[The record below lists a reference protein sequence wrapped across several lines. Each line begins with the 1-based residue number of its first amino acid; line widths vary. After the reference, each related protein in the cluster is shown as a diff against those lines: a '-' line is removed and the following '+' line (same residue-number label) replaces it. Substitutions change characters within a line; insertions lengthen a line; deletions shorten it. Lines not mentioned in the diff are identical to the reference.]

1 VTNSYIVVLR
11 DGVEASPQTLLSKY
25 KGTLEHTYR
34 AALNGFSVHDI
45 SETQARRLAADPR
58 GSHVQRNLRT
68 KIQQN
73 QFGSRLGVWTASTSA
88 LCRYAYPDQAG
99 AGVRAYVINSG
110 IRTTHVDFQGRAS
123 HGYDVVDNDPIADDC
138 NGHGTHIASTIAG
151 IDWVTDHGVRPAAVN
166 MSVGG
171 FGQDR
176 TPQQF

>member
-68 KIQQN
+68 KIQ
-73 QFGSRLGVWTASTSA
+73 
-88 LCRYAYPDQAG
+88 
-99 AGVRAYVINSG
+99 RAYVINSG

>member
-25 KGTLEHTYR
+25 KGTLKHTYR

-123 HGYDVVDNDPIADDC
+123 HGYDVVDNDRSRTTAT
-138 NGHGTHIASTIAG
+138 GTAPTSRARSPASTGSPTTECA
-151 IDWVTDHGVRPAAVN
+151 RPR
-166 MSVGG
+166 S
-171 FGQDR
+171 
-176 TPQQF
+176 T